1 MPTKAIRRKII
12 KYQNSQG
19 GKVNKHQALAM
30 VTKKDAEDGKET
42 R

>member
-19 GKVNKHQALAM
+19 GKPNKHDALAQVM
-30 VTKKDAEDGKET
+30 KAESNGKEDK
-42 R
+42 